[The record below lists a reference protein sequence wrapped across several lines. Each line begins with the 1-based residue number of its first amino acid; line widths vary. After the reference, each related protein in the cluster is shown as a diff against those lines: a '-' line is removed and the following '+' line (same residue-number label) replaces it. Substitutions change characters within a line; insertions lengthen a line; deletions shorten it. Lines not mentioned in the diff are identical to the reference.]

1 MKNNKNWHK
10 IALSKNLSFLICS
23 QLNNDP
29 IYKVINLVTRVVLYE
44 GKSRYKALKII
55 DNYNLK

>member
-10 IALSKNLSFLICS
+10 IALSKNLSFLIYS

-55 DNYNLK
+55 DNYKKD

>member
-10 IALSKNLSFLICS
+10 IALSKNLSFLIYS